1 MKDIKFAKV
10 VVFVN
15 AAIPLALLGWD
26 AYYHRLGAN
35 PLEYFTHTTGTL
47 TLVFLLL
54 TLAVTPL
61 RKVFG
66 LHWMVKLR
74 RMIGL
79 YAFFYGFLH
88 LTAYVWFDKS
98 FNFSAVAEDV
108 WKRRFILVGMF
119 SFFLMVPLALTSTN
133 AMVRRLGGK
142 RWNLLHKLVY
152 VSAVGGVL
160 HYWLLVKADIRVP
173 VGFGIALSI
182 LLLARPLLKYLR
194 QSSPK
199 GKPSVQTE

>member
-15 AAIPLALLGWD
+15 AAVPLVLLGWD

-61 RKVFG
+61 RKALG
-66 LHWMVKLR
+66 LPWMVKLR
-74 RMIGL
+74 RMVGL

-98 FNFSAVAEDV
+98 FNFGAVAEDV

-119 SFFLMVPLALTSTN
+119 SFFLMIPLAITSTN

-142 RWNLLHKLVY
+142 RWNLLHRLVY
-152 VSAVGGVL
+152 LSAAGGVV
-160 HYWLLVKADIRVP
+160 HYWLLVKADTRIP
-173 VGFGIALSI
+173 IGFGIALAV
-182 LLLARPLLKYLR
+182 LLLARFLLKYLR
-194 QSSPK
+194 PSTQR
-199 GKPSVQTE
+199 KPSIQT

>member
-1 MKDIKFAKV
+1 MKDIRFAKI

-15 AAIPLALLGWD
+15 ALVPLALLGWD

-47 TLVFLLL
+47 TLIFLLL

-61 RKVFG
+61 RKLLG

-88 LTAYVWFDKS
+88 LTAYIWFDKS
-98 FNFSAVAEDV
+98 FNFGAVAEDV

-119 SFFLMVPLALTSTN
+119 SFFLMVPLAVTSTN

-152 VSAVGGVL
+152 VSAAGGVV
-160 HYWLLVKADIRVP
+160 HYWLLVKADTRVP
-173 VGFGIALSI
+173 IGFGIALAT
-182 LLLARPLLKYLR
+182 LLLVRLLLKYIR
-194 QSSPK
+194 R
-199 GKPSVQTE
+199 PSTRANPSIQTE

>member
-1 MKDIKFAKV
+1 MKDIKFARIV
-10 VVFVN
+10 LWVN
-15 AAIPLALLGWD
+15 AAVPLVLLGWD

-61 RKVFG
+61 RKLLG
-66 LHWMVKLR
+66 LPWMVKLR

-98 FNFSAVAEDV
+98 FNFGAVAEDV

-119 SFFLMVPLALTSTN
+119 SFFLMVPLAITSTN

-142 RWNLLHKLVY
+142 RWNLLHRLVY
-152 VSAVGGVL
+152 VSAAGGVV
-160 HYWLLVKADIRVP
+160 HYWLLVKADTRVP
-173 VGFGIALSI
+173 IGFGVALAI
-182 LLLARPLLKYLR
+182 LLLARFLFKYFR
-194 QSSPK
+194 RPTTQ
-199 GKPSVQTE
+199 GKPSIQT

>member
-15 AAIPLALLGWD
+15 AAVPLVLLGWD

-61 RKVFG
+61 RKALG
-66 LHWMVKLR
+66 LPWMVKLR
-74 RMIGL
+74 RMVGL

-98 FNFSAVAEDV
+98 FNFGAVAEDV

-119 SFFLMVPLALTSTN
+119 SFFLMIPLAITSTN

-142 RWNLLHKLVY
+142 RWNLLHRLVY
-152 VSAVGGVL
+152 LSAAGGVV
-160 HYWLLVKADIRVP
+160 HYWLLVKADTRIP
-173 VGFGIALSI
+173 IGFGIALAV
-182 LLLARPLLKYLR
+182 LLLARFLLKYLR
-194 QSSPK
+194 PSTQR
-199 GKPSVQTE
+199 KPSIQTE

>member
-10 VVFVN
+10 CVFVN
-15 AAIPLALLGWD
+15 ASVPVVLLGWD

-47 TLVFLLL
+47 TLTFLLL

-61 RKVFG
+61 RKLLG
-66 LHWMVKLR
+66 LHWMVKIR

-98 FNFSAVAEDV
+98 FNFGAVAEDV

-119 SFFLMVPLALTSTN
+119 SFFLMVPLAVTSTN

-142 RWNLLHKLVY
+142 RWNLLHRLVY
-152 VSAVGGVL
+152 VSAVGGVV
-160 HYWLLVKADIRVP
+160 HYWLLVKADTRVP
-173 VGFGIALSI
+173 VGFGVALAI
-182 LLLARPLLKYLR
+182 LLLARPLLKYFR
-194 QSSPK
+194 RPSPQ
-199 GKPSVQTE
+199 GKPSIQTE

>member
-10 VVFVN
+10 VVWVN
-15 AAIPLALLGWD
+15 AAVPLVLLGWD

-54 TLAVTPL
+54 TIAVTPL
-61 RKVFG
+61 RKLLG
-66 LHWMVKLR
+66 LPWLVKLR

-98 FNFSAVAEDV
+98 FNFGAVVEDV

-119 SFFLMVPLALTSTN
+119 SFFLMVPLAITSTN

-152 VSAVGGVL
+152 VSAAGGVV
-160 HYWLLVKADIRVP
+160 HYWLLVKADTRIP
-173 VGFGIALSI
+173 IGFGVALAI
-182 LLLARPLLKYLR
+182 LLLARFLFKYLR
-194 QSSPK
+194 RPSTQ
-199 GKPSVQTE
+199 GKRAIQTE